1 MGYIE
6 FQPKKGIVIGFGA
19 EKGSIGFAVETGPRN
34 FELGYLPPTRNIRL
48 PFHRRF
54 ILEAK
59 KNLVGLMIDT
69 EVLSSANGSVW
80 AILGNDLFSPELK
93 MRFTPS
99 GRELENNS
107 LTGRKKKFLSWF
119 EQYNDFLQ
127 KWERNKKLKVLQK
140 ITGFTSPK
148 MANFAV
154 RHLGFEYEW
163 GYGPKSKRGVGIR
176 GSRPKLI
183 EKMCELEQSGIF
195 KEVS

>member
-1 MGYIE
+1 
-6 FQPKKGIVIGFGA
+6 
-19 EKGSIGFAVETGPRN
+19 
-34 FELGYLPPTRNIRL
+34 
-48 PFHRRF
+48 
-54 ILEAK
+54 
-59 KNLVGLMIDT
+59 
-69 EVLSSANGSVW
+69 
-80 AILGNDLFSPELK
+80 
-93 MRFTPS
+93 
-99 GRELENNS
+99 